1 MVRALRRWHG
11 AQPLRHRVGAE
22 EVRKGRG
29 AEPEA
34 QVVNEAGRGGD
45 RGEMSSK
52 PMMRLKT
59 REKDYF
65 SHLRRRINDYF
76 NDCGVH
82 QQRYDIF
89 LL

>member
-1 MVRALRRWHG
+1 MVLRGARGRGRARRMVRALRGWHG

-34 QVVNEAGRGGD
+34 HVVNEAGRGGD

-52 PMMRLKT
+52 PMM
-59 REKDYF
+59 
-65 SHLRRRINDYF
+65 
-76 NDCGVH
+76 
-82 QQRYDIF
+82 
-89 LL
+89 

>member
-1 MVRALRRWHG
+1 MVRALRGWHG

-52 PMMRLKT
+52 PMMEVEDKD
-59 REKDYF
+59 EKDYF
-65 SHLRRRINDYF
+65 SHLRCRINDYF
-76 NDCGVH
+76 SGCGVH
-82 QQRYDIF
+82 Q
-89 LL
+89 